1 MILFSLLMSAG
12 SSTQGP
18 QAPAGLLIQLRLT
31 RPHSVAAPH
40 TPGRLS
46 LRSTALLLATTTF
59 ALRPLTPRGG
69 SRFAQSSLP
78 LRSRYGPS
86 LAGKAVASFHYAPPR
101 YTTLRCGPSL
111 PGVALASFTLRSSS
125 LPLRSRCGPS
135 SLSLRRGGSQ
145 CASTCGYGGASPLES
160 HARCAR

>member
-1 MILFSLLMSAG
+1 MFF
-12 SSTQGP
+12 TP
-18 QAPAGLLIQLRLT
+18 FAP
-31 RPHSVAAPH
+31 PH

-46 LRSTALLLATTTF
+46 LRYTALLLATTTF

-86 LAGKAVASFHYAPPR
+86 LAREAVASLHYAPPR
-101 YTTLRCGPSL
+101 YTTLRCDPSL
-111 PGVALASFTLRSSS
+111 PGEALASFHYARPRYTTL
-125 LPLRSRCGPS
+125 RCGPS

-145 CASTCGYGGASPLES
+145 CASTCGYGGAPLRS
-160 HARCAR
+160 RPWKATLAALARAPKAPSVPTCA